1 MKKLTGIILVLALTL
16 GLFTVIPSTAGA
28 AGKGVT
34 KLQPNKAV
42 SAVLTGSKKYS
53 IKYTQTVD
61 EYNGEFKMT
70 LSIDGKP
77 KLSTGIQYGYGA
89 CVWLLSVNSST
100 SLIYIFHYV
109 DNGTDVH
116 KVYRYDGSKLTLVSD
131 IGYIVSS
138 SGDPLS
144 AGSNEFTIACHKQEP
159 SLGIYRINAKFKY
172 DASAKK
178 ISKAANAYD
187 VIFYDDFETGPGEV
201 GGWQNN
207 WGTANKAF
215 KTYTTAGGSTQ
226 SFSVKKGDRL
236 RVQKVNITTSAVYF
250 EVKNQQG
257 KTGWYK
263 DTKKWSDNNMYFF
276 MEAAYAG

>member
-1 MKKLTGIILVLALTL
+1 MRKLTGIILVLALTL
-16 GLFTVIPSTAGA
+16 SLFTVIPFTAGA

-70 LSIDGKP
+70 LSIDGKS
-77 KLSTGIQYGYGA
+77 KFNVGKRYGYGA
-89 CVWLLSVNSST
+89 HVWLLSVNSST
-100 SLIYIFHYV
+100 SLIFIYYIV
-109 DNGTDVH
+109 DNGTEAQ
-116 KVYRYDGSKLTLVSD
+116 KVYRYDGSKLVMVSD
-131 IGYIVSS
+131 IGYIVNSF
-138 SGDPLS
+138 GEPLS
-144 AGSNEFTIACHKQEP
+144 AGNNEFTIECHKQEP
-159 SLGIYRINAKFKY
+159 SLGIYKINAKFKY

-178 ISKAANAYD
+178 ISKATNAYD
-187 VIFYDDFETGPGEV
+187 ITFYDAEGAKPGEL
-201 GGWQNN
+201 GGWQDN
-207 WGTANKAF
+207 WGTASKAF
-215 KTYTTAGGSTQ
+215 KTYTTAGGSSL

-263 DTKKWSDNNMYFF
+263 DPKKWSENSQHF
-276 MEAAYAG
+276 MEAMFAG